1 VIVRSWGFKSPLRHK
16 VTGNLPSGAAE
27 TAGTAEDNTSA
38 GEPFETVLQANAAGD
53 VVGTVDAM
61 SINHV
66 ARIRQTERLVAA
78 LRPIDAAASQAGA
91 VVAPLANLRPIMT
104 PVGSGWQHGFSRIDG
119 SGRVRDAVL
128 FDSLGWAPGTTVGM
142 EFAGDVLKVSARQ
155 DGHRLDVRGRLT
167 LLDCHRSALG
177 LTAGSAVL
185 LLGDPEQGAI
195 IVLPACYLDRLVAA

>member
-1 VIVRSWGFKSPLRHK
+1 MIVRSWGFKSPLRHES
-16 VTGNLPSGAAE
+16 TGNLPSGERDAPAAE
-27 TAGTAEDNTSA
+27 KRAQ
-38 GEPFETVLQANAAGD
+38 EPESSGSSMCEAS
-53 VVGTVDAM
+53 VVDDELRTVDAM
-61 SINHV
+61 NTNHM

-78 LRPIDAAASQAGA
+78 LRPIDAAVSQAGA

-142 EFAGDVLKVSARQ
+142 ELVGDVLKVSAHQ
-155 DGHRLDVRGRLT
+155 DGQRLDARGRLT

-185 LLGDPEQGAI
+185 LLGDPEQGTI
-195 IVLPACYLDRLVAA
+195 IVLPACYCDQLVAA